1 MSADASTEDLIPRPR
16 AVEPHPT
23 APHPTEPDSPE
34 PHPDDFLR
42 ALYDF
47 HGTAL
52 LQFAARRLEGDWH
65 RAEDV
70 LQEVAIRAWRHAGKL
85 DPTADSAR
93 PWLFTALRNL
103 VIDGHRARQARPPE
117 TGDPEL
123 AHLPVSDGVDRILTS
138 QVLGEALRDLRP
150 AQREV
155 LLHVHYLGRSV
166 NQTAKVLGVP
176 PGTVKSRTF
185 YAARALREALHS
197 RGMYA
202 SGGLER
208 EAG

>member
-1 MSADASTEDLIPRPR
+1 MSASVSTEDSIPGPPAEPGAPGSELRP
-16 AVEPHPT
+16 E
-23 APHPTEPDSPE
+23 E
-34 PHPDDFLR
+34 FLR
-42 ALYDF
+42 ALYHL
-47 HGTAL
+47 HGNAL

-70 LQEVAIRAWRHAGKL
+70 LQEVAIRAWRHASEL
-85 DPTADSAR
+85 DPTSDSVR

-103 VIDGHRARQARPPE
+103 VIDNHRARQARPPE

-123 AHLPVSDGVDRILTS
+123 AHLPVSDGVDHMLTS
-138 QVLGEALRDLRP
+138 QVLIEALGDLRP

-176 PGTVKSRTF
+176 PGTVKSRTY
-185 YAARALREALHS
+185 YAARAMREALHN

-202 SGGLER
+202 GGHDR
-208 EAG
+208 EPG

>member
-1 MSADASTEDLIPRPR
+1 MSASTSTEHPTTPHIPGPHTPGPHTPGPHAAEPRPD
-16 AVEPHPT
+16 E
-23 APHPTEPDSPE
+23 
-34 PHPDDFLR
+34 FLR
-42 ALYDF
+42 ALYDS
-47 HGTAL
+47 HGSAL
-52 LQFAARRLEGDWH
+52 LRFAARRLEGDWH

-70 LQEVAIRAWRHAGKL
+70 LQEVAIRAWRHAGEL
-85 DPTADSAR
+85 DPTADSVR

-123 AHLPVSDGVDRILTS
+123 AHLPVSDGVDHILTS
-138 QVLGEALRDLRP
+138 QVLREALRDLRP

-176 PGTVKSRTF
+176 PGTVKSRTY
-185 YAARALREALHS
+185 YAARAMREALHT
-197 RGMYA
+197 RGMY
-202 SGGLER
+202 GLDR

>member
-1 MSADASTEDLIPRPR
+1 MSASA
-16 AVEPHPT
+16 
-23 APHPTEPDSPE
+23 SPE
-34 PHPDDFLR
+34 DRIPGPHAADLQPDEFLR
-42 ALYDF
+42 ALYEF

-65 RAEDV
+65 RAEDI
-70 LQEVAIRAWRHAGKL
+70 LQEVAIRAWRHAAEL

-123 AHLPVSDGVDRILTS
+123 AHLPVSDNVDHILTT
-138 QVLGEALRDLRP
+138 QVLVEALGDLRP
-150 AQREV
+150 SQREV
-155 LLHVHYLGRSV
+155 LLHVHYLGRTV

-176 PGTVKSRTF
+176 PGTVKSRTY
-185 YAARALREALHS
+185 YAARAMREALNR
-197 RGMYA
+197 RGLYA
-202 SGGLER
+202 HGAVDS
-208 EAG
+208 EAA